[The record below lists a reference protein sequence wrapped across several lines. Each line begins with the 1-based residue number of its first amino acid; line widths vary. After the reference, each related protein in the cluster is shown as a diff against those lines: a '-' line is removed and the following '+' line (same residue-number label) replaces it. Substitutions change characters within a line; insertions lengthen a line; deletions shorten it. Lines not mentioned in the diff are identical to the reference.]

1 MKFVKTILILLTFLI
16 GILII
21 DVRNI
26 KISINHR
33 NKLSYRKFAKFLN
46 ETKQADSNHE
56 TNITFQNIIKN
67 NQTLI
72 KTKEN
77 PEFENFDVSEF
88 IITAIKI
95 WKRRPF
101 FVWNFFVEEKLSS
114 LVNKFK
120 ELYLSK
126 EEIKL
131 AEIIKESK
139 IDLKNKTLLTLQ
151 DGLNELDPRVQC
163 SKILDS
169 VYKNQTK
176 FDVSLAQDSQ
186 EYEKA
191 LRVVNLLNNEGLI
204 YFNNRIFDY
213 SGNIK
218 KFKLGLLEDRN
229 KLKEIEEVKK
239 EYKSKCRQ
247 FYLKVIPEDY
257 KLPFVRKFMTLFK
270 VLQPYFSDKLKLALN
285 TENKLK
291 LFFNTVPLLFKGFSI
306 KNPNRVKEIIDLN
319 INMKDL
325 IDKIRYMSFNQILY
339 KRNISRSWGYV
350 IGLSV
355 LSLSDY
361 LEFFKPPTIKVK
373 GDKNK

>member
-33 NKLSYRKFAKFLN
+33 NKLSFRKFAKLLN
-46 ETKQADSNHE
+46 ETKKADLNHE
-56 TNITFQNIIKN
+56 TNTTFQNITKN

-139 IDLKNKTLLTLQ
+139 FDLKNKTLLTLQ

-163 SKILDS
+163 SKILES

-176 FDVSLAQDSQ
+176 FNFSLAQDSQ

-191 LRVVNLLNNEGLI
+191 LRVVSLLNNEGLI

-239 EYKSKCRQ
+239 EYKAKCRQ

-257 KLPFVRKFMTLFK
+257 KLPFVRKFMTLIK

-319 INMKDL
+319 INMNDL

-361 LEFFKPPTIKVK
+361 LEFFKPPAIKVK